1 VVTDLTD
8 QETVLLRVRMGAADA
23 HYGGDLVDGAR
34 MLRLFG
40 DAVTE
45 IAIRTDGDEGLLS
58 HYSEVTFT
66 APVHA
71 GDFIEVTGRLTK
83 RSRLRRVV
91 ELEARKVIAARY
103 DRHPTAAEV
112 LDEPVV
118 VCRATGV
125 VVVPV
130 HTARRQA
137 RTPVMTV

>member
-1 VVTDLTD
+1 MPTDLID
-8 QETVLLRVRMGAADA
+8 QCTAMLRVRIGAGEA

-40 DAVTE
+40 DVVTE

-58 HYSEVTFT
+58 HYTDVSFT

-71 GDFIEVTGRLTK
+71 GDFIEVTGRMTEK
-83 RSRLRRVV
+83 SRLRRVV
-91 ELEARKVIAARY
+91 ELEARKVIEARY
-103 DRHPTAAEV
+103 EQGHTTAGV

-118 VCRATGV
+118 VCRALGV

-130 HTARRQA
+130 HKARRRA
-137 RTPVMTV
+137 LTA

>member
-1 VVTDLTD
+1 VLTD
-8 QETVLLRVRMGAADA
+8 PTDPCTVMLRVRIGAEEA
-23 HYGGDLVDGAR
+23 HYGGNLVDGAR

-40 DAVTE
+40 DVVTE

-58 HYSEVTFT
+58 HYAEVTFT

-83 RSRLRRVV
+83 ESRLRRVV
-91 ELEARKVIAARY
+91 ELEARKVIEARY
-103 DRHPTAAEV
+103 EEGRSTAGV

-118 VCRATGV
+118 VCRAVGV

-130 HTARRQA
+130 HKARRRA
-137 RTPVMTV
+137 LTA

>member
-1 VVTDLTD
+1 MPTDLTD
-8 QETVLLRVRMGAADA
+8 PSTVMLRVRIGAEEA

-40 DAVTE
+40 DVVTE
-45 IAIRTDGDEGLLS
+45 IAIRSAGDEGLLS

-83 RSRLRRVV
+83 ESRLRRTV
-91 ELEARKVIAARY
+91 ELEARKVIEARY
-103 DRHPTAAEV
+103 EEGHSTAGV

-118 VCRATGV
+118 VCRAVGV

-130 HTARRQA
+130 HKARRRPLTA
-137 RTPVMTV
+137 